1 MDANFT
7 SGHAER
13 YNKTKIFD
21 GPEREIG
28 AKSTSGSRIAVSS
41 SVPHEDAFW
50 CARATEVVEW
60 DGRRQE
66 VGKAMKLRVGK

>member
-28 AKSTSGSRIAVSS
+28 AKSTSGSRIVVSS

-50 CARATEVVEW
+50 CARATEVVE
-60 DGRRQE
+60 
-66 VGKAMKLRVGK
+66 